1 MIPRGAK
8 ATLGVLVGIGASLT
22 FAVVSAKLVL
32 GTLHGA
38 GKSCRTFADR
48 YSRSSN
54 VVNMMGQPDIA
65 GKFLR
70 TTGNAPVSSEALGYS
85 CGSRPTTDRVNVS
98 GSYCQTVFFIK
109 KHTMRLAAVS
119 TSSSGFVGSGQIYSG
134 QLAGQAENRV
144 HQRARQGCLTGLP
157 FGSCHRRAYIFVP

>member
-1 MIPRGAK
+1 
-8 ATLGVLVGIGASLT
+8 
-22 FAVVSAKLVL
+22 
-32 GTLHGA
+32 
-38 GKSCRTFADR
+38 
-48 YSRSSN
+48 
-54 VVNMMGQPDIA
+54 MGQPDIA

-119 TSSSGFVGSGQIYSG
+119 LPHQDSLVQGRST
-134 QLAGQAENRV
+134 RV
-144 HQRARQGCLTGLP
+144 
-157 FGSCHRRAYIFVP
+157 S